1 MTWEAHEEALVN
13 KPYCCKERPH
23 MRPVLFFD
31 VNESLLDLKVLEP
44 HFKSHFGDKIV
55 VSEWFEQVIQ
65 TAMLSVI
72 LGWSRNFAEV
82 GRSALAMVVDRH
94 ELPLTEDAL
103 VDIVGGM
110 KKLPPHDDVI
120 PGLTIL
126 KSAGFR
132 MIALTNSPVAVAE
145 EQLKYAG
152 LIDFFETVISV
163 EEVKTLKPDAKVYVH
178 ATQKIDVEPS
188 NAYLI
193 AAHAWDVAGAMAIGC
208 KGALIKR
215 VGIAANPIA
224 PKPTIIAESFK
235 LIADQ
240 ICAAHETKFD

>member
-1 MTWEAHEEALVN
+1 
-13 KPYCCKERPH
+13 

-44 HFKSHFGDKIV
+44 HFKTHFGDRIV
-55 VSEWFEQVIQ
+55 VSEWFDQVVQ

-94 ELPLTEDAL
+94 ELSLTEEAL

-110 KKLPPHDDVI
+110 KKLPPHDDVM
-120 PGLTIL
+120 PGLKL
-126 KSAGFR
+126 LNAAGFR
-132 MIALTNSPVAVAE
+132 MVALTNSPVAVAE
-145 EQLKYAG
+145 EQLRYAG

-163 EEVKTLKPDAKVYVH
+163 EEVKTLKPDAKVYVY
-178 ATQKIDVEPS
+178 ATQRMDVEPS

-224 PKPTIIAESFK
+224 PEPTITAESFTSIAN
-235 LIADQ
+235 LIC
-240 ICAAHETKFD
+240 IAHEPKLD

>member
-1 MTWEAHEEALVN
+1 
-13 KPYCCKERPH
+13 

-31 VNESLLDLKVLEP
+31 VNESLLDLRVLEV
-44 HFKSHFGDKIV
+44 HFKTHFGDKIV
-55 VSEWFEQVIQ
+55 VSEWFDQVIQ

-72 LGWSRNFAEV
+72 LGWPKNFADV

-94 ELPLTEDAL
+94 KLLLTEDAL

-120 PGLTIL
+120 PGLTML

-132 MIALTNSPVAVAE
+132 MVALTNSPVTVAE
-145 EQLKYAG
+145 EQLKFAG

-163 EEVKTLKPDAKVYVH
+163 EEVKTLKPDAKVYVY
-178 ATQKIDVEPS
+178 ATQKMDVEPS
-188 NAYLI
+188 NSYLI

-215 VGIAANPIA
+215 SGIAANPIA
-224 PKPTIIAESFK
+224 PVPTMIAESFS
-235 LIADQ
+235 LIAEQ
-240 ICAAHETKFD
+240 ICADHELTPD

>member
-1 MTWEAHEEALVN
+1 
-13 KPYCCKERPH
+13 

-44 HFKSHFGDKIV
+44 YFKTHFGDKIV

-82 GRSALAMVVDRH
+82 GRSALGMVVDRH
-94 ELPLTEDAL
+94 ELSLTEDAL

-110 KKLPPHDDVI
+110 KKLPPHDDVV

-132 MIALTNSPVAVAE
+132 MVALTNSPVVVAE
-145 EQLKYAG
+145 EQLKFAG
-152 LIDFFETVISV
+152 LMDFFETVISV
-163 EEVKTLKPDAKVYVH
+163 EEVKTLKPDAKVYVY
-178 ATQKIDVEPS
+178 ATQKMNVEPS
-188 NAYLI
+188 NSYLI

-215 VGIAANPIA
+215 SGIATNPIA
-224 PKPTIIAESFK
+224 PAPTIIADSFT
-235 LIADQ
+235 LVAER
-240 ICAAHETKFD
+240 ICAAHELKPG

>member
-1 MTWEAHEEALVN
+1 
-13 KPYCCKERPH
+13 

-44 HFKSHFGDKIV
+44 HFKTHFGDRIV
-55 VSEWFEQVIQ
+55 VSEWFDQVIQ

-94 ELPLTEDAL
+94 ELSLTEEAL

-110 KKLPPHDDVI
+110 KKLPPHDDVM
-120 PGLTIL
+120 PGLKL
-126 KSAGFR
+126 LNAAGFR
-132 MIALTNSPVAVAE
+132 MVALTNSPVAVAE
-145 EQLKYAG
+145 EQLRYAG

-163 EEVKTLKPDAKVYVH
+163 EEVKTLKPDAKVYVY
-178 ATQKIDVEPS
+178 ATQKMDVEPS

-224 PKPTIIAESFK
+224 PEPTITAESFTSIAN
-235 LIADQ
+235 LIC
-240 ICAAHETKFD
+240 IAHEPKLD

>member
-1 MTWEAHEEALVN
+1 
-13 KPYCCKERPH
+13 

-44 HFKSHFGDKIV
+44 HFKTHFGDKIV

-82 GRSALAMVVDRH
+82 GRSALGMVVDRH
-94 ELPLTEDAL
+94 ELSLTEDAL

-110 KKLPPHDDVI
+110 KKLPPHDDVV

-132 MIALTNSPVAVAE
+132 MVALTNSPVVVAE
-145 EQLKYAG
+145 EQLKFAG
-152 LIDFFETVISV
+152 LMDFLKQLYQLRKLRHLSR
-163 EEVKTLKPDAKVYVH
+163 TLKFTSMPLK
-178 ATQKIDVEPS
+178 K
-188 NAYLI
+188 
-193 AAHAWDVAGAMAIGC
+193 
-208 KGALIKR
+208 
-215 VGIAANPIA
+215 
-224 PKPTIIAESFK
+224 
-235 LIADQ
+235 
-240 ICAAHETKFD
+240 

>member
-1 MTWEAHEEALVN
+1 
-13 KPYCCKERPH
+13 

-94 ELPLTEDAL
+94 ELSLTEDAL

-132 MIALTNSPVAVAE
+132 MVALTNSPVAVAE

-178 ATQKIDVEPS
+178 ATQKIYVEPS

-193 AAHAWDVAGAMAIGC
+193 VAHGWDEAGAMAIGC

-240 ICAAHETKFD
+240 ICAAHETKYD